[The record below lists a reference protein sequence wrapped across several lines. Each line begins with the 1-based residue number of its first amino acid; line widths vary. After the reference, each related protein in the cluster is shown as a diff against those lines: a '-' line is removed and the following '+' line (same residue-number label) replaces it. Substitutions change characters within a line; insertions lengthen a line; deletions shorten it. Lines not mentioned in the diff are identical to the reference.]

1 MTRDNQHL
9 VSPEALDFLDKCLRY
24 DHRARITPTEALKHA
39 YFAPVKGSVPRRERP
54 ASGKN

>member
-1 MTRDNQHL
+1 VTRDNQHL

-54 ASGKN
+54 A